1 MDNIWADIFSDI
13 REPSLQEAKAKKD
26 YDGDGKIESGSKEHA
41 GVVHNAIQ
49 KKKGLKPDGQDTRK
63 EEGEVTEGR
72 YQGGGAL
79 RPTDRI
85 KMGDGSLKSLND
97 IDAKL
102 KEKGTKKEEVEE
114 TEVDECWKTHKK
126 VGMKKKGGKMVPN
139 CVPKNE
145 ETEVAEEKKPLP
157 KNRMFRKAGNLGR
170 AALSGDE
177 KAQER
182 SKKIVATLN
191 KEERELDSKKDNGEK
206 IDVMKGKNK
215 IEINPKLG
223 EEIEAWVGQLLDE
236 GYDLSDFT
244 PDEIVEIYESA
255 DQEDNTSVSAVKA
268 AAARSKVKADRD
280 RLRVSQMQQRTK
292 TAPMESVMNFV
303 GSRKVPNFEI
313 KN

>member
-63 EEGEVTEGR
+63 EEV
-72 YQGGGAL
+72 
-79 RPTDRI
+79 D
-85 KMGDGSLKSLND
+85 
-97 IDAKL
+97 
-102 KEKGTKKEEVEE
+102 E
-114 TEVDECWKTHKK
+114 TEVDECWKTHKQ

-177 KAQER
+177 KAKER

-244 PDEIVEIYESA
+244 PDEIVEIYESV

>member
-63 EEGEVTEGR
+63 EEGE
-72 YQGGGAL
+72 
-79 RPTDRI
+79 D
-85 KMGDGSLKSLND
+85 
-97 IDAKL
+97 
-102 KEKGTKKEEVEE
+102 
-114 TEVDECWKTHKK
+114 TEVDECWKTHKQ
-126 VGMKKKGGKMVPN
+126 VGTKKKGGKMVPN

-170 AALSGDE
+170 DAISTPIDPDKRQ
-177 KAQER
+177 KAYDR
-182 SKKIVATLN
+182 SKKIIKTLN
-191 KEERELDSKKDNGEK
+191 KANEERELSSKKDNGEE

-244 PDEIVEIYESA
+244 PDEIVEIYESV